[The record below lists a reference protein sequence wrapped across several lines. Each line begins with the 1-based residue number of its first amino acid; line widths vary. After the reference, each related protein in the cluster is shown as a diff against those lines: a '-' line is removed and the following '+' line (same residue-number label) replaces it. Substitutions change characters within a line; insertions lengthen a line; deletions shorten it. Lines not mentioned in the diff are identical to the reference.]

1 MTINPPPRRG
11 PFRDGDVVQLT
22 DQRGKLHTITLQAGQ
37 VFHTH
42 RGQIHHDDLIGASEG
57 TVLSG
62 GRGTEYIALRPIL
75 EDFTLSMPRGAAVVY
90 PKDASRIVSLA
101 DVHEGSHVIEAGLGS
116 GSLTCFLLRAVG
128 RTGSVTSV
136 ERRADFAEIARA
148 NVTRWF
154 GSEDVP
160 WHITIGDF
168 ADQASGSFDAVI
180 LDMVAPWDCVEAVL
194 RVVRPGGSLVAYVTT
209 TTQMSRLVESLRLTR
224 RFREPRAEE
233 SMVRTWHLDGLA
245 VRPDHRMIG
254 HSGFLISTR
263 ILAEG
268 MQAPQR
274 RRRPAPGA
282 YGDDYIEPGGAVV
295 DSATSG

>member
-42 RGQIHHDDLIGASEG
+42 RGQIRHDDLIGASEG

-136 ERRADFAEIARA
+136 ERRADFADIARA

>member
-42 RGQIHHDDLIGASEG
+42 RGQIRHDDLIGASEG

>member
-42 RGQIHHDDLIGASEG
+42 RGQIHHDELIGASEG

-128 RTGSVTSV
+128 KSGTVTSV
-136 ERRADFAEIARA
+136 ERRSDFAEIAQA

-154 GSEDVP
+154 GSEELP
-160 WHITIGDF
+160 WHVTIGDF
-168 ADQASGSFDAVI
+168 ADLASGSYDAAI
-180 LDMVAPWDCVEAVL
+180 LDMVAPWDCVDAVL

-209 TTQMSRLVESLRLTR
+209 TTQMSRLVESIRLTR

-233 SMVRTWHLDGLA
+233 SLVRTWHLDGLA

-254 HSGFLISTR
+254 HSGFLVSTR
-263 ILAEG
+263 VLAEG
-268 MQAPQR
+268 MQTPQR

-295 DSATSG
+295 DGASSG

>member
-136 ERRADFAEIARA
+136 ERRADFADIARA

-168 ADQASGSFDAVI
+168 ADQASGSFDAAI